1 MNRLDPDLK
10 RLLRRSRTP
19 QADARA
25 EAPLGFAGRVV
36 AGWQRAT
43 PESAAQGLN
52 RLFATVAWTAALVV
66 VGCGL
71 FLLQQAR
78 EPRLIAEFS
87 TAAQFLAKTL
97 AP

>member
-10 RLLRRSRTP
+10 RLLRLSREEAST
-19 QADARA
+19 ASTDA
-25 EAPLGFAGRVV
+25 PFGFAGRVV
-36 AGWQRAT
+36 AGWQEA
-43 PESAAQGLN
+43 SAEPAVQGLN
-52 RLFATVAWTAALVV
+52 RLFSTVAWTAAAVV
-66 VGCGL
+66 AGCGL

-78 EPRLIAEFS
+78 EPRLVSEFS